1 MAGIKNSPRMA
12 ESKFDDAFI
21 PYEEKI
27 QNRFLINH
35 TNFLTGEISE
45 ENIRKISQWLIY
57 ENLDT
62 TKTKKILT
70 LYINS
75 PGGDLYEAF
84 SLIDLMHRSAYP
96 IRTIGYGSI
105 LSAAFLIFAC
115 GTKKHRYISENCSI
129 MCHQFSQSSEG
140 KYHDIQAAMKEND
153 YCNERMLKILRT
165 ATGLS
170 PRFIKSKFLPESDV
184 WFRSKELVEYKVAD
198 HIL

>member
-1 MAGIKNSPRMA
+1 MAGIKNSPRMI
-12 ESKFDDAFI
+12 ESKFEDSFI

-45 ENIRKISQWLIY
+45 ENIRKISQWLVY

-170 PRFIKSKFLPESDV
+170 PRVIKSKFLPESDV
-184 WFRSKELVEYKVAD
+184 WFRSKELVEYKIAD

>member
-1 MAGIKNSPRMA
+1 MI

-45 ENIRKISQWLIY
+45 ENIRKISQWLVY

-184 WFRSKELVEYKVAD
+184 WFRAKELVEYKVAD

>member
-1 MAGIKNSPRMA
+1 MAGIKNSPRMI
-12 ESKFDDAFI
+12 ESKFEDAFI

-45 ENIRKISQWLIY
+45 ENIRKISQWLVY

-184 WFRSKELVEYKVAD
+184 WFRSKELVEFKIAD

>member
-1 MAGIKNSPRMA
+1 MAGIKNSPRMI
-12 ESKFDDAFI
+12 ESKFEDAFI

-45 ENIRKISQWLIY
+45 ENIRKISQWLVY

-184 WFRSKELVEYKVAD
+184 WFRSKELVEYKIAD

>member
-1 MAGIKNSPRMA
+1 MAGIKNSPRMI
-12 ESKFDDAFI
+12 ESKFEDAFI

-45 ENIRKISQWLIY
+45 ENIRKISQWLVY

-184 WFRSKELVEYKVAD
+184 WFRAKELVEYKVAD

>member
-1 MAGIKNSPRMA
+1 MI
-12 ESKFDDAFI
+12 ESKFEDAFI

-45 ENIRKISQWLIY
+45 ENIRKISQWLVY

-184 WFRSKELVEYKVAD
+184 WFRSKELVEFKIAD

>member
-1 MAGIKNSPRMA
+1 MI
-12 ESKFDDAFI
+12 ESKFEDSFI

-45 ENIRKISQWLIY
+45 ENIRKISQWLVY

-184 WFRSKELVEYKVAD
+184 WFRSKELVEYKIAD

>member
-1 MAGIKNSPRMA
+1 MI
-12 ESKFDDAFI
+12 ESKFEDAFI

-45 ENIRKISQWLIY
+45 ENIRKISQWLVY

-184 WFRSKELVEYKVAD
+184 WFRSKELVEYKIAD

>member
-1 MAGIKNSPRMA
+1 MAGIKNSPRMI
-12 ESKFDDAFI
+12 ESKFEDSFI

-45 ENIRKISQWLIY
+45 ENIRKISQWLVY

-184 WFRSKELVEYKVAD
+184 WFRSKELVEYKIAD

>member
-1 MAGIKNSPRMA
+1 MAGIKNSPRMI

-45 ENIRKISQWLIY
+45 ENIRKISQWLVY

-184 WFRSKELVEYKVAD
+184 WFRAKELVEYKVAD